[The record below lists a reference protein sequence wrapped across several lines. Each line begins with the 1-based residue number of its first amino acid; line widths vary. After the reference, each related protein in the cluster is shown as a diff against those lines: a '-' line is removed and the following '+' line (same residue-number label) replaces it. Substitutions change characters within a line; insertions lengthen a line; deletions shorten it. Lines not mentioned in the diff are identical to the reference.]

1 MKKFSK
7 LFLSCA
13 AVAALTAAVAT
24 SAMAEEVP
32 LTGNVTGTYY
42 TDGENAGKLVI
53 GKPNDIDAGTQATL
67 LVYEAGADVT
77 SVDFDEQV
85 VGIDQ
90 AADAAF
96 TKNGLKDKPQVPA
109 EGNTQYT
116 VKLGYYADGNFQV
129 KTGTLTLGEVEG
141 SEIKVGEVDGDG
153 RVDSSDA
160 TCILYFD
167 AGSSEVSEIGNVG
180 KTITV
185 SGGNTT
191 KVGEV
196 DGDGRVDSSDATCI
210 LYYDAGSVDTDEIG
224 NVGTTITGT
233 VE

>member
-24 SAMAEEVP
+24 SAMADTVA
-32 LTGNVTGTYY
+32 LTGELTGTYD
-42 TDGENAGKLVI
+42 TTAHKITFDSLPEDMDEGE
-53 GKPNDIDAGTQATL
+53 QATF
-67 LVYEAGADVT
+67 LVYEGAGNATEITDD
-77 SVDFDEQV
+77 SV

-96 TKNGLKDKPQVPA
+96 TKNGLKNTVVVPE
-109 EGNTQYT
+109 EGSKTYT
-116 VKLGYYADGNFQV
+116 VKLGYYAGGKFSF
-129 KTGTLTLGEVEG
+129 KTSTFTLGEVEG

-210 LYYDAGSVDTDEIG
+210 LYYDAGSEDTDEIG